1 MLKLSSM
8 KVEVELRSYCQ
19 RWLSL
24 LSEGEFDQACEMIS
38 APNKYGV
45 RWCKEEIIESTADY
59 FGDLKDFAVQ
69 NMDIADCTP
78 EFLAYDD
85 GSYLLGFYFP
95 VNGEITDLTV
105 EFEFNRIAED
115 KFSATI
121 NYIHVL

>member
-1 MLKLSSM
+1 MPAPGSGYISPTVTDTAANRAVISEGYFVLKLSSM
-8 KVEVELRSYCQ
+8 KVEFELRSYCQ

-78 EFLAYDD
+78 EFLACDD
-85 GSYLLGFYFP
+85 GS
-95 VNGEITDLTV
+95 
-105 EFEFNRIAED
+105 
-115 KFSATI
+115 
-121 NYIHVL
+121 